1 MADDER
7 RNPDEP
13 WVAPP
18 LGSDGASSGAYTDP
32 FAAPTEQYPTQAS
45 SASVPPPPYGSG
57 APTSDPFAQQPGR
70 IGQPTEAS
78 GWAQPYGQP
87 YATAAMP
94 GGSRTDKNWM
104 GLTSLILSLLGV
116 SLGGVILGHMGLRAV
131 KRGEADNRGVALA
144 GTIIGWLGFVIVT
157 IGIIAAVAIP
167 VYLNQQIESTL
178 GDEAYTW
185 EDSTPEAS
193 ESATA
198 DPYADLAQP
207 GDGVFGLDEA
217 IYYFIVYVDGDV
229 SEGTCLAPSYTSGYD
244 LDVVDC
250 SEEHVGEI
258 YYTAPVSDLI
268 VDGDVN
274 SDETWAAFGDAC
286 DAAFGPYLDDS
297 GSPVTNQW
305 LFAASDDGITSA
317 DDTLMC
323 VASDEFDSTTGTL
336 AGSGGQIY

>member
-32 FAAPTEQYPTQAS
+32 FAAPTEQFPTQAS
-45 SASVPPPPYGSG
+45 SASVPPPPYGPG

-78 GWAQPYGQP
+78 DWAQPYGQP
-87 YATAAMP
+87 YAAAAMP

-104 GLTSLILSLLGV
+104 GLTSLVLGLVGV
-116 SLGGVILGHMGLRAV
+116 SLGGVILGHMGLSAV

-144 GTIIGWLGFVIVT
+144 GTIIGWISTAFFLIWLAFV
-157 IGIIAAVAIP
+157 AVWYVAGT
-167 VYLNQQIESTL
+167 ESASTL
-178 GDEAYTW
+178 GDAEYTW

-207 GDGVFGLDEA
+207 GDGVFGYDEA
-217 IYYFIVYVDGDV
+217 ARYFIVYVDGNV

-258 YYTAPVSDLI
+258 YYTAPLADLM
-268 VDGDVN
+268 VDGDVT
-274 SDETWAAFGDAC
+274 SDESFAAYGEAC
-286 DAAFGPYLDDS
+286 DAAFSPYLDDS

-305 LFAASDDGITSA
+305 LFGASDDGVLSA

-323 VASDEFDSTTGTL
+323 VASDEFGSTTGTL